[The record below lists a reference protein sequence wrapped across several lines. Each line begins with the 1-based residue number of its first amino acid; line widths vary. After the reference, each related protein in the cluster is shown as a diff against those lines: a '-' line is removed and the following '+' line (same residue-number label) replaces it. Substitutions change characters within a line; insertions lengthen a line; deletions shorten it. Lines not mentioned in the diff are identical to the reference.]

1 MAKKKRSPWLIGCGI
16 GCGAILVIAIL
27 FVIASTLFVRST
39 LSGFNT
45 AVETRAALEERY
57 GEVQDYVPPADGSIA
72 AERLERFLQVRE
84 GLAPARERIGGAM
97 QMFDL
102 SDKTARELEA
112 GSFWE
117 KMRFVGGATR
127 NVMGVPA
134 ELGSFFEARNQALLD
149 AEMGL
154 GEYTYIYVLA
164 YHSWLGHAPGDRRM
178 AVGVAPDIDDEEE
191 ELSPTLGIDA
201 QGRISR
207 RIQGDLV
214 DMLRHQ
220 LGAVDQAA
228 DAALVA
234 QWRQTLST
242 EIDTLQDN
250 RFRIPWQDGLP
261 DAIEASLQP
270 HRERLE
276 ATYDP
281 RTNEFELLRNRK
293 QGMSI
298 HAE

>member
-16 GCGAILVIAIL
+16 GCAAILVIVVL

-39 LSGFNT
+39 LSGFDT
-45 AVETRAALEERY
+45 AVETRAVLEEQY
-57 GEVQDYVPPADGSIA
+57 GEVQDYVPPADGAIT
-72 AERLERFLQVRE
+72 AERMERFLQVRE
-84 GLAPARERIGGAM
+84 GLAPVRERIGGTL
-97 QMFDL
+97 QVFDL
-102 SDKTARELEA
+102 SDEKARQLEE

-117 KMRFVGGATR
+117 KMRFVGGASR
-127 NVMGVPA
+127 DVMGMPA
-134 ELGSFFEARNQALLD
+134 KLGSFFEARNQALLD

-164 YHSWLGHAPGDRRM
+164 YHSWLGHVPGDRRM
-178 AVGVAPDIDDEEE
+178 AVGVAPSIDDPEEE
-191 ELSPTLGIDA
+191 PPPSLGIDA
-201 QGRISR
+201 EGRISR
-207 RIQGDLV
+207 RIQRDLV

-220 LGAVDQAA
+220 LGAVDQ
-228 DAALVA
+228 DGQAALPA
-234 QWRQTLST
+234 EWRESLAA
-242 EIDTLQDN
+242 EIEALQAD

-261 DAIEASLQP
+261 PTIEASLLP
-270 HRERLE
+270 YRERLQ

-281 RTNEFELLRNRK
+281 RSNEFELLRNRK